1 MPASASPANP
11 RSSTTDDR
19 PPKGIDGGAD
29 SGAESIASPALSRQT
44 LLYLVALVAFLLDR
58 VTKSLVQHNLVL
70 NTPDRL
76 LGGVVYLT
84 RTQNTG
90 AAFSVGVTYGT
101 FFLLLAAVASASI
114 IFYNRRIPTRET
126 WLRVGLGMI
135 LGGAIGNALDR
146 AVAGSVTDFI
156 DLRWWPVFNL
166 ADSFIVMGAV
176 VSAVRLS
183 GRDHQSRIRP

>member
-19 PPKGIDGGAD
+19 PPEGIDGGAD

-90 AAFSVGVTYGT
+90 AAFSVGVTYGI

-166 ADSFIVMGAV
+166 ADSFIVVGAV

>member
-11 RSSTTDDR
+11 KSSTTDDR
-19 PPKGIDGGAD
+19 PRGGA
-29 SGAESIASPALSRQT
+29 ETIAPPAFSRQT

-58 VTKSLVQHNLVL
+58 VTKSLVQHKLVL
-70 NTPDRL
+70 NIPHRF

-84 RTQNTG
+84 HTQNTG

-101 FFLLLAAVASASI
+101 FFLLLAAVVSAGI
-114 IFYNRRIPTRET
+114 IVYNRRIPTREV
-126 WLRVGLGMI
+126 WLRIGLGMI

-166 ADSFIVMGAV
+166 ADSFIVVGAV
-176 VSAVRLS
+176 TSALRLS
-183 GRDHQSRIRP
+183 GRDHQSGVKP

>member
-1 MPASASPANP
+1 
-11 RSSTTDDR
+11 
-19 PPKGIDGGAD
+19 
-29 SGAESIASPALSRQT
+29 
-44 LLYLVALVAFLLDR
+44 VALVAFLLDR

>member
-19 PPKGIDGGAD
+19 PPEGIDGGAD

-90 AAFSVGVTYGT
+90 AAFSVGVTYGI

-166 ADSFIVMGAV
+166 ADSFIVVGAV

-183 GRDHQSRIRP
+183 GRDHQSRMKP

>member
-19 PPKGIDGGAD
+19 PPEGIDGGAD

-166 ADSFIVMGAV
+166 ADSFIVVGAV

>member
-1 MPASASPANP
+1 MPASASPVNP

-90 AAFSVGVTYGT
+90 AAFSVGLTYGI

-166 ADSFIVMGAV
+166 ADSFIVVGAV

>member
-166 ADSFIVMGAV
+166 ADSFIVVGAV

>member
-11 RSSTTDDR
+11 RRSTTDDR
-19 PPKGIDGGAD
+19 PPEGIDGGAD

-70 NTPDRL
+70 NAPDRL

-101 FFLLLAAVASASI
+101 FFLLLAAGASAGI

-166 ADSFIVMGAV
+166 ADSFIVVGAV

>member
-1 MPASASPANP
+1 
-11 RSSTTDDR
+11 
-19 PPKGIDGGAD
+19 
-29 SGAESIASPALSRQT
+29 
-44 LLYLVALVAFLLDR
+44 VALVAFLLDR

-166 ADSFIVMGAV
+166 ADSFIVVGAV

>member
-19 PPKGIDGGAD
+19 PPEGIDGGAD

-70 NTPDRL
+70 NAPDRL

-101 FFLLLAAVASASI
+101 FFLLLAAGASAGI

-166 ADSFIVMGAV
+166 ADSFIVVGAV

>member
-19 PPKGIDGGAD
+19 APKGIDGGAD

-90 AAFSVGVTYGT
+90 AAFSVGVTYGI

-166 ADSFIVMGAV
+166 ADSFIVVGAV

>member
-19 PPKGIDGGAD
+19 PPEGIDGGAD